1 MGIMGIAA
9 AGIEQQTKRL
19 EASAEKVASMSKE
32 TKEGEPALD
41 LAKETAVRIEASAAT
56 SANLAV
62 IKSEDE
68 RLQHM
73 LDLFA

>member
-1 MGIMGIAA
+1 MNIMETASAA
-9 AGIEQQTKRL
+9 VGQQTKRM
-19 EASAEKVASMSKE
+19 EASAARVASMGKE
-32 TKEGEPALD
+32 TEKGEDVVD
-41 LAKETAVRIEASAAT
+41 LAKEAAIRIEASAAT